1 MDALS
6 GPVRLYGRA
15 LAELAAEQ
23 NVLAEVIADLQK
35 AQAVFAVPEMEAFL
49 AHPLAP
55 KAAKLELIDRLFRGR
70 VSAVFHSFLHVVVS
84 RRRERSIRGI
94 LRAGLHA
101 CLELAGV
108 EVVQVTTAVPLSPE
122 EQEMARK
129 QLATALGKPVHPEF
143 QVNPGLLGGI
153 IIRRGE
159 QLLDASLLG
168 ILRRIGE
175 SLAAQPGLSLTPNP

>member
-1 MDALS
+1 
-6 GPVRLYGRA
+6 
-15 LAELAAEQ
+15 
-23 NVLAEVIADLQK
+23 
-35 AQAVFAVPEMEAFL
+35 
-49 AHPLAP
+49 
-55 KAAKLELIDRLFRGR
+55 
-70 VSAVFHSFLHVVVS
+70 HVVVS

-143 QVNPGLLGGI
+143 QVNPGLRGGI

-175 SLAAQPGLSLTPNP
+175 SLAAQPGLSLTPNPFPKQTCARLSHKIWHQAREREW